1 MAARVRFKGDHL
13 LIFFTICTVIEANR
27 HSAVAKISPTPH
39 EKKVSDL
46 EGETAWRRERRGC
59 GASHFQIA
67 HNAAH
72 TTTNV
77 VASVSVARWEGIFVP
92 PVWSTMR
99 LAVTPIP
106 HKLEKSTLRIP
117 LPESYGGPAVVHVTD
132 VPSDDKVAYG
142 KYLADIGHCM
152 ECHTPMTRRSSGY
165 GAAWSRWT

>member
-99 LAVTPIP
+99 LAVRERIAAPCRP
-106 HKLEKSTLRIP
+106 ENVSLHK
-117 LPESYGGPAVVHVTD
+117 
-132 VPSDDKVAYG
+132 
-142 KYLADIGHCM
+142 
-152 ECHTPMTRRSSGY
+152 RRRPWKISASHG
-165 GAAWSRWT
+165 R